1 MKKLNI
7 IFGVLAMFLITSIS
21 ALACEISFEVMDGKK
36 ATYSTNDEVVA
47 KVKVVLTH
55 RSCPEGINKTELKPN
70 NLEILTATKWTE
82 KTPGTWERKV
92 KMKIT
97 NTKSGKASLNAVR
110 KCDKDGGSG
119 TLTLVTK

>member
-1 MKKLNI
+1 MKMLNKL
-7 IFGVLAMFLITSIS
+7 FGVLAIFLLTSIS
-21 ALACEISFEVMDGKK
+21 ALACDITFEVMDGKK
-36 ATYSTNDEVVA
+36 ATYSTNDVVVA

-92 KMKIT
+92 KIKVT
-97 NTKSGKASLNAVR
+97 EPKGGKATLQAVR
-110 KCDKDGGSG
+110 VCDKDGGSG
-119 TLTLVTK
+119 TLTLIAK